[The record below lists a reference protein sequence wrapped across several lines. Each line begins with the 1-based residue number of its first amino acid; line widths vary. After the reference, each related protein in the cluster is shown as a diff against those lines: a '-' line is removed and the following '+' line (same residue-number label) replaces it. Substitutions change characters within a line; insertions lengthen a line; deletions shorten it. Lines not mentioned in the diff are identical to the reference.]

1 MKRLV
6 ALVAVFAFLLLLV
19 GCQETE
25 IQSTETSRDNVSNQ
39 VSGSQLLIEGNV
51 IKCDVSSLPENYN
64 YSFKG
69 ESVKK
74 IVDYLSSL
82 NLNSDIEKNPNDY
95 YGGITWRITL
105 KYENGEALNIYHNAN
120 EFICAENGTWF
131 KMTYEEAGRFDEL
144 LDEIKNTSSSPLSV
158 TELIDEFEEV
168 NTVYIYA
175 NNMKTILAMFDNGQ
189 WIDDAPNCGHDFAFN
204 YNGNMYRYHSECGTF
219 YSMTDKQTLELSE
232 IDRDKVNDI
241 LSSLFN

>member
-1 MKRLV
+1 MKKLIAQV
-6 ALVAVFAFLLLLV
+6 LAFAFLLLLV
-19 GCQETE
+19 GCQEIE
-25 IQSTETSRDNVSNQ
+25 SQSTETLADNVSNQ
-39 VSGSQLLIEGNV
+39 LLMDGNV
-51 IKCDVSSLPENYN
+51 IKCDVSSLPEYYN

-69 ESVKK
+69 ESAKK

-82 NLNSDIEKNPNDY
+82 NLESNFEENPNDY
-95 YGGITWRITL
+95 FGTTWVITL
-105 KYENGEALNIYHNAN
+105 EYENGETLNVYHFGD
-120 EFICAENGTWF
+120 FIRAKNGPWY
-131 KMTYEEAGRFDEL
+131 KMICEEASCFYEL

-175 NNMKTILAMFDNGQ
+175 NNMKTILATFDNGQ
-189 WIDDAPNCGHDFAFN
+189 WIDDAPNCGYDFVFN

-232 IDRDKVNDI
+232 IERDKVNDI
-241 LSSLFN
+241 LSSMFN

>member
-25 IQSTETSRDNVSNQ
+25 IQSTETSWDNVSNQ

-51 IKCDVSSLPENYN
+51 IKCDVSSLPEYYN

-69 ESVKK
+69 ESAKK

-82 NLNSDIEKNPNDY
+82 NLESNFEENPNDY
-95 YGGITWRITL
+95 DGSTWVITL
-105 KYENGEALNIYHNAN
+105 EYENGEALNIYHFGNM
-120 EFICAENGTWF
+120 FIRAENGTWY
-131 KMTYEEAGRFDEL
+131 KMIYEEASCFDEL

-158 TELIDEFEEV
+158 TELIDGFEEG

-189 WIDDAPNCGHDFAFN
+189 WIDDAPNCGHDFVFN
-204 YNGNMYRYHSECGTF
+204 YNGNMYRYHYECGTF

-241 LSSLFN
+241 LRSLFN

>member
-6 ALVAVFAFLLLLV
+6 ALVVVFAFLLLLV

-51 IKCDVSSLPENYN
+51 IKCDVSSLPEYYN

-69 ESVKK
+69 ESAKK
-74 IVDYLSSL
+74 IVGYLSSL
-82 NLNSDIEKNPNDY
+82 NLESNFEENPNY
-95 YGGITWRITL
+95 YGGMTWKITL
-105 KYENGEALNIYHNAN
+105 EYDNGEILNVYHFGD
-120 EFICAENGTWF
+120 FIRTENSSWY
-131 KMTYEEAGRFDEL
+131 KMTYEQASYFDEL

-158 TELIDEFEEV
+158 TELIDGFEEE
-168 NTVYIYA
+168 NTFYIYA
-175 NNMKTILAMFDNGQ
+175 NDRKTILSMFDNGK
-189 WIDDAPNCGHDFAFN
+189 WINDAPNCGHDFVFN
-204 YNGNMYRYHSECGTF
+204 YNGNIYRYHSECGTF
-219 YSMTDKQTLELSE
+219 YSMTDKQGLELSE

>member
-6 ALVAVFAFLLLLV
+6 ALVALFAFLLLLV

-25 IQSTETSRDNVSNQ
+25 IQSTETSRNNVSNQ

-51 IKCDVSSLPENYN
+51 IKCDVSSLPEYYN

-69 ESVKK
+69 ESAKK

-82 NLNSDIEKNPNDY
+82 NLESNFEENPNDY
-95 YGGITWRITL
+95 AGMTWVITL
-105 KYENGEALNIYHNAN
+105 EYENGETLNVYHFSD
-120 EFICAENGTWF
+120 FIRAENGTWYKNEQARYF
-131 KMTYEEAGRFDEL
+131 GEL

-158 TELIDEFEEV
+158 TELIDEFEGE
-168 NTVYIYA
+168 NTFYIYA
-175 NNMKTILAMFDNGQ
+175 NDMKTILSMFDNGK
-189 WIDDAPNCGHDFAFN
+189 WINDAPNCGHDFVFN
-204 YNGNMYRYHSECGTF
+204 YNGNIYRYHSECGTF

-241 LSSLFN
+241 LRSLFN

>member
-25 IQSTETSRDNVSNQ
+25 IQSTETSRNNVSNQ

-51 IKCDVSSLPENYN
+51 IKCDVSSLPEYYN

-69 ESVKK
+69 ESAKK

-82 NLNSDIEKNPNDY
+82 NLESNFEENPNDY
-95 YGGITWRITL
+95 DGSTWEITL
-105 KYENGEALNIYHNAN
+105 EYENGEALNIYHFGNM
-120 EFICAENGTWF
+120 FIRAEKGLWY
-131 KMTYEEAGRFDEL
+131 KMTYEEASCFDEL

-158 TELIDEFEEV
+158 TELIDGFEEG

-189 WIDDAPNCGHDFAFN
+189 WIDDSPNCGHDFVFN
-204 YNGNMYRYHSECGTF
+204 YNGDMYHYHSECGTF

-241 LSSLFN
+241 LRSLFN

>member
-1 MKRLV
+1 MKKLIAQV
-6 ALVAVFAFLLLLV
+6 LAFTFLILLV

-25 IQSTETSRDNVSNQ
+25 IQSTEISRDNVSNQ

-51 IKCDVSSLPENYN
+51 IKCDVSSLPEYYN

-69 ESVKK
+69 ESAKK
-74 IVDYLSSL
+74 IVGYLSSL
-82 NLNSDIEKNPNDY
+82 NLESNFEENPNEHF
-95 YGGITWRITL
+95 GMTWKITL
-105 KYENGEALNIYHNAN
+105 EYDNGEILNVYHFGNFIRTENSSWYKN
-120 EFICAENGTWF
+120 EQAR
-131 KMTYEEAGRFDEL
+131 YFDEL

-158 TELIDEFEEV
+158 TELIDEFEGE
-168 NTVYIYA
+168 NTFYIYA

-189 WIDDAPNCGHDFAFN
+189 WIDDAPNCGHDFVFN
-204 YNGNMYRYHSECGTF
+204 YNENMYRYHSECGTF

-241 LSSLFN
+241 LRSLFN

>member
-51 IKCDVSSLPENYN
+51 IKCDVSSLPEYYN

-69 ESVKK
+69 ESAKK

-82 NLNSDIEKNPNDY
+82 NLKSDFEENPNDY
-95 YGGITWRITL
+95 YGSTWEIKL
-105 KYENGEALNIYHNAN
+105 EYENGEALNIYHFGNM
-120 EFICAENGTWF
+120 FIRAENGTWY
-131 KMTYEEAGRFDEL
+131 KMIYEEASCFDEL

-158 TELIDEFEEV
+158 TELIDEFEEG

-189 WIDDAPNCGHDFAFN
+189 WRYDAPNCGYDFVFN
-204 YNGNMYRYHSECGTF
+204 YKGNMYRYHYECGSF

-241 LSSLFN
+241 LKSLFN

>member
-25 IQSTETSRDNVSNQ
+25 IQSTETSRNNVSNQ

-51 IKCDVSSLPENYN
+51 IKCDVSSLPKYYN

-69 ESVKK
+69 ESAKK

-82 NLNSDIEKNPNDY
+82 NLESNFEENPNEHF
-95 YGGITWRITL
+95 GMTWKITL
-105 KYENGEALNIYHNAN
+105 EYDNGEILNVYHFGNFIRTENSSWYKN
-120 EFICAENGTWF
+120 EQARYFG
-131 KMTYEEAGRFDEL
+131 EL

-158 TELIDEFEEV
+158 TELIDEFEGE
-168 NTVYIYA
+168 NTFYIYA
-175 NNMKTILAMFDNGQ
+175 NDMKTILSMFDNGK
-189 WIDDAPNCGHDFAFN
+189 WINDAPNCGHDFVFN

-232 IDRDKVNDI
+232 IDRDKVSDI
-241 LSSLFN
+241 LRSLFN

>member
-69 ESVKK
+69 ESAKK

-82 NLNSDIEKNPNDY
+82 NLESDFEENPNEY
-95 YGGITWRITL
+95 AGMTWVLTFE
-105 KYENGEALNIYHNAN
+105 YDNGETLNVYHFGNM
-120 EFICAENGTWF
+120 FIRAGNGTWY
-131 KMTYEEAGRFDEL
+131 KMTYEEASRFDEL

-158 TELIDEFEEV
+158 TELIDEFEGV

-175 NNMKTILAMFDNGQ
+175 NNMKTILAMFDNDQ
-189 WIDDAPNCGHDFAFN
+189 WIDDATNCGHDFAFN
-204 YNGNMYRYHSECGTF
+204 YNGNMYSYHSECGTV
-219 YSMTDKQTLELSE
+219 YSVTDKQTLELSE

>member
-25 IQSTETSRDNVSNQ
+25 IQSIETSRNNVSNQ

-51 IKCDVSSLPENYN
+51 IKCDVSSLPEYYN

-69 ESVKK
+69 ESAKK
-74 IVDYLSSL
+74 IVGYLSSL
-82 NLNSDIEKNPNDY
+82 NLESNFEENPNDY
-95 YGGITWRITL
+95 YGMAWKITL
-105 KYENGEALNIYHNAN
+105 EYDNGEILNVYHFGK
-120 EFICAENGTWF
+120 FICTENSSWY
-131 KMTYEEAGRFDEL
+131 KMTYEQASYFDEL

-158 TELIDEFEEV
+158 TELIDEFEGE
-168 NTVYIYA
+168 NTFYIYA
-175 NNMKTILAMFDNGQ
+175 NDMKTILSMFDNDK
-189 WIDDAPNCGHDFAFN
+189 WINDVPNCGHDFVFN

-219 YSMTDKQTLELSE
+219 YSMTDKQTLKLSE

-241 LSSLFN
+241 LRSLFN